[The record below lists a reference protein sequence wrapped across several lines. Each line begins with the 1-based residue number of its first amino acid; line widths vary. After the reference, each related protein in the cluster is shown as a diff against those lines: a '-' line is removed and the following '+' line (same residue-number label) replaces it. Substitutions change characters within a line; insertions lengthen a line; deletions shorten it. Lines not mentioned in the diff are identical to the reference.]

1 MSKTQTTA
9 QPETPISDAL
19 HTNGYWNPNW
29 DPIAEV
35 DKVWM
40 EKFLNM
46 GLHGKH
52 VLDPKTY
59 ELIAIAV
66 DASCTHMYAPG
77 VRTHIRKALE
87 LGVTFE
93 EIAAVLQLT
102 SVLGIH
108 TMSMGAPILLEEA
121 AARQNSNA

>member
-1 MSKTQTTA
+1 MSTHPT
-9 QPETPISDAL
+9 PPRIETPLSDAL
-19 HTNGYWNPNW
+19 QANGYWNPNW

-121 AARQNSNA
+121 TARSKQP

>member
-1 MSKTQTTA
+1 MSAPHT
-9 QPETPISDAL
+9 PSPSETPISDAL
-19 HTNGYWNPNW
+19 HANGYWNPNW
-29 DPIAEV
+29 DPIAEI

-121 AARQNSNA
+121 TARNQKL

>member
-1 MSKTQTTA
+1 MPTSPATP
-9 QPETPISDAL
+9 QPETPLSDAL

-35 DKVWM
+35 DKTWM
-40 EKFLNM
+40 EKFLHM
-46 GLHGKH
+46 GLHSKH

-87 LGVTFE
+87 LGATFE

-108 TMSMGAPILLEEA
+108 TMSMGAPILLEEF
-121 AARQNSNA
+121 AARTPNT

>member
-1 MSKTQTTA
+1 MSTHPTPPKI
-9 QPETPISDAL
+9 ETPLSDAL
-19 HTNGYWNPNW
+19 QANGYWNPNW

-121 AARQNSNA
+121 TARSKQP

>member
-1 MSKTQTTA
+1 MSM
-9 QPETPISDAL
+9 PNNPTPAATPLSDAL
-19 HTNGYWNPNW
+19 QANGYWNPHW

-87 LGVTFE
+87 LGVSFE

-121 AARQNSNA
+121 AARNPQP

>member
-1 MSKTQTTA
+1 MHSPQPPGTA
-9 QPETPISDAL
+9 STPISDAL
-19 HTNGYWNPNW
+19 QANGYWNPNW

-40 EKFLNM
+40 EKFLTM
-46 GLHGKH
+46 GMHAKD
-52 VLDPKTY
+52 VLDPKTL

-77 VRTHIRKALE
+77 VRTHIRKALD
-87 LGVTFE
+87 LGVSVE
-93 EIAAVLQLT
+93 EIAAVLGL
-102 SVLGIH
+102 H

-121 AARQNSNA
+121 AARNLKP

>member
-1 MSKTQTTA
+1 MSTTNPPSTA
-9 QPETPISDAL
+9 STPISDAL
-19 HTNGYWNPNW
+19 HANGYWNPNW

-40 EKFLNM
+40 EKFLTM
-46 GLHGKH
+46 GMHAKD
-52 VLDPKTY
+52 VLDPKTL

-77 VRTHIRKALE
+77 VRTHIRKALDM
-87 LGVTFE
+87 GVSFE
-93 EIAAVLQLT
+93 EIAAVLQMT
-102 SVLGIH
+102 AVLGLH

-121 AARQNSNA
+121 AARNLKP